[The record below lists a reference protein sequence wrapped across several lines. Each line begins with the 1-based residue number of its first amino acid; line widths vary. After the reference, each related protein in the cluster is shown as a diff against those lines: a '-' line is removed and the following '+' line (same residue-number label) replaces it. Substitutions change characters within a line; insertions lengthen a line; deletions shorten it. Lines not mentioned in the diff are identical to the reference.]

1 MEPVDFGR
9 VDAGTRSVEH
19 VRPSVILG
27 DSVSV
32 EQWETKPPAFPVPR
46 ECPFE
51 PPEIYQ
57 EWRSTCP
64 AAEVTLP
71 NGSNAW
77 VLTRN
82 EDVRR
87 VLGSDK
93 VTTKPGKAKL
103 RAGVVMPP
111 GEDTNL
117 LYLDNPKHGHYRK
130 MLVKE
135 FTPKHIQSMRPGIE
149 KIVNQCIDSL
159 LEQDAPADFVRTFC
173 LPIPSMVIC
182 QLLGVPYTKHEY
194 FERLASK
201 LTDIATPPE
210 EYQSTLTELTSYMD
224 QVVAEKEGNPTD
236 DIIGRLIDSRIRTG
250 ELTHAQLV
258 GFAMLLLI
266 AGYETTANQI
276 AMGVLNLLTDRD
288 RLEEVRQDPELWSSV
303 IEEMLRIASISD
315 KVPMRT
321 ALDDIEVG
329 GRTIAAGD
337 GVIALLGAANHD
349 PAVFENPDLFDPDRN
364 NRASVAFGFGIHTC
378 VGQNLARA
386 ELDVAFRLLFERIP
400 TLELHTPL
408 DRIRFKQYQHV
419 FGPEEFEVRW

>member
-1 MEPVDFGR
+1 M
-9 VDAGTRSVEH
+9 SVEH
-19 VRPSVILG
+19 G
-27 DSVSV
+27 
-32 EQWETKPPAFPVPR
+32 ETTPPAFPVPR

-64 AAEVTLP
+64 AAKVTLP
-71 NGSNAW
+71 NGSSAW

-135 FTPKHIQSMRPGIE
+135 FTPKHIQAMRPRIE
-149 KIVNQCIDSL
+149 QIVNRCIDSL
-159 LEQDAPADFVRTFC
+159 LEQDAPADLVRTFC

-182 QLLGVPYTKHEY
+182 QLLGVPYAKHEY
-194 FERLASK
+194 FERLAAK
-201 LTDIATPPE
+201 LTDIATAPE
-210 EYQSTLTELTSYMD
+210 EYASTLAELTSYMD
-224 QVVAEKEGNPTD
+224 QVVAEKESDPTD
-236 DIIGRLIDSRIRTG
+236 DIIGRLIESRVRTG
-250 ELTHAQLV
+250 ELTHDQLV

-276 AMGVLNLLTDRD
+276 AMGVLNLLIDRE
-288 RLEEVRQDPELWSSV
+288 RLEDVRRDPGLWPNV

-315 KVPMRT
+315 KVPVRT
-321 ALDDIEVG
+321 ALDDIEVAD
-329 GRTIAAGD
+329 RTITAGE

-349 PAVFENPDLFDPDRN
+349 PAVFENPNLFDPERN

-386 ELDVAFRLLFERIP
+386 ELDVAFRLLFERVP
-400 TLELHTPL
+400 TLELHTPV
-408 DRIRFKQYQHV
+408 DKIRFKQDQHV
-419 FGPEEFEVRW
+419 FGPEEFKVRW